1 MKKIGFIGLGH
12 MGFPMASGLL
22 HHGHEVIAY
31 DTNPE
36 SLQQFLNDTGKICD
50 NLEQLASESEV
61 IITMLPAGKQLL
73 DIYHCDSP
81 LQKNLQ
87 PGTLCIDCSTVGPLV
102 SKQWHQMTG
111 QRKIQT
117 VDAPVSGGVAAAKTG
132 SLTFMLGGTIEAV
145 AQAEEILSSIGTQF
159 IHTGAA
165 GSGQTAKICNNLVL
179 ANNMATISEAFILAE
194 ALGLS
199 KEKFLQV
206 IKNSSGNSW
215 IVEKYLPIADIVDNV
230 PANANYQPGFSGNM
244 MLKDLGLVEES
255 SQSVS
260 ITLPMTQTSHKLYQ
274 QMIDKKNG
282 DKDFSYMYPFLV
294 EMNQYEE

>member
-31 DTNPE
+31 DTNTD
-36 SLQQFLNDTGKICD
+36 SLQQFLKETGKICHD
-50 NLEQLASESEV
+50 LEQLASESEV
-61 IITMLPAGKQLL
+61 IITMLPSGKQLL
-73 DIYHCDSP
+73 DIYHFDSTFR
-81 LQKNLQ
+81 KNIK
-87 PGTLCIDCSTVGPLV
+87 PATLCIDCSTIGPLA
-102 SKQWHQMTG
+102 SKKWHQMTS
-111 QRKIQT
+111 QHNLQT
-117 VDAPVSGGVAAAKTG
+117 VDAPVSGGVAAAKMG
-132 SLTFMLGGTIEAV
+132 SLTFMLGGSIEAV
-145 AQAEEILSSIGTQF
+145 TQAEEILSSIGTQF
-159 IHTGAA
+159 IHTGVA

-230 PANANYQPGFSGNM
+230 PANQNYQPGFSGNM

-260 ITLPMTQTSHKLYQ
+260 MKLPMTQTSHKLYQ
-274 QMIDKKNG
+274 QMIDKNNG